1 MHRQRQLECIRHCV
15 RRWRKGGQ
23 SMLLLGLALA
33 LAEESVIQ
41 QNPPLAGLAQ
51 VAYGST
57 YSFQADDQMVGFLFI
72 YGSP

>member
-1 MHRQRQLECIRHCV
+1 
-15 RRWRKGGQ
+15 
-23 SMLLLGLALA
+23 MLLLGLALA

-41 QNPPLAGLAQ
+41 QTSIAPLAGLAQ